1 MQPRTALLFTAAITM
16 SLPSPPA
23 QAQDG
28 RDTLLVVLRHAGDA
42 SRTEDGL
49 APVATIQVPLPNGAT
64 ASMSPAWYDL
74 IGDLQARLVYV
85 AADSM
90 RTLHT
95 EELAALALAP
105 EQAVAVALANL
116 ERLHGAPAARPWHNL
131 QIVNGRSADYDSSYF
146 LDRAFWRR
154 LLAAHP
160 QGLVVAVP
168 RTDLLLFAPVSDTP
182 AVDSLRKG
190 IAGLHSG
197 GGDYRLSSAL
207 YLFKDDRW
215 TVFQPAAP
223 AP

>member
-1 MQPRTALLFTAAITM
+1 M
-16 SLPSPPA
+16 
-23 QAQDG
+23 
-28 RDTLLVVLRHAGDA
+28 
-42 SRTEDGL
+42 
-49 APVATIQVPLPNGAT
+49 
-64 ASMSPAWYDL
+64 
-74 IGDLQARLVYV
+74 
-85 AADSM
+85 
-90 RTLHT
+90 
-95 EELAALALAP
+95 
-105 EQAVAVALANL
+105 
-116 ERLHGAPAARPWHNL
+116 
-131 QIVNGRSADYDSSYF
+131 
-146 LDRAFWRR
+146 
-154 LLAAHP
+154 LAAHP